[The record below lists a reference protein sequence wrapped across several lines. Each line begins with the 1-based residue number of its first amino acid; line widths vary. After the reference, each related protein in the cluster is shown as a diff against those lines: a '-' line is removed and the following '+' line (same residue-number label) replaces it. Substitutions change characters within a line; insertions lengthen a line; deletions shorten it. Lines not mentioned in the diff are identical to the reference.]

1 MGLKRGAI
9 GWRSWFDDKIEVP
22 IMARNCQETDFFTLK
37 DRLWRMLFFVILF

>member
-22 IMARNCQETDFFTLK
+22 IMARNCQETDFFYAK
-37 DRLWRMLFFVILF
+37 RQVVEDAFFVILF